1 MGYLLPFDMN
11 RGGEAASMRTAATV
25 AGPSGKGGP
34 IAAVSKGGGSKGGKG
49 YFRVITKG
57 KFKGQVLFCY
67 GTYADVHK
75 QLIDK
80 QAEQQST
87 GDKTVFGEFLSEL
100 NGGADQTNN
109 ISGTGPLEDAS
120 PQHDPST
127 GTSTYDVFGHPIQVY
142 GSTQNVAG
150 VVNGASTSPISSGN
164 VEEHLAQLIYA
175 AHGFLD
181 SQGNSNSSRG
191 VTTSVN
197 DFQSHVPTWN
207 TSGDSHEI
215 SLEFASLVLHNMQQ
229 ALIHRGVQEKSAVDD
244 TVRLLAKTILERF
257 PKTDMEEGASFG
269 LNEVRPLAFEHEN
282 ADGSITRA
290 MSAQEDDGSV
300 AGTIKTRRGY
310 GSPILG
316 TDSSDAQLRGEESD
330 PHSIPK
336 DIPAD
341 GGLSADPDDVDDIN
355 NEEVSLSTRIDRLAK
370 VISSRWVQILAQY
383 KERGD
388 SDSITNEFTEK
399 EGIVSAALKIMST
412 RLDGAQG
419 KSYTIDK
426 DGQVVEKSD
435 PSEVL
440 TPSLSNFQK
449 SSPELLIAVRGANS
463 VADALG
469 ITRDTVIPHI
479 IDLLKDV
486 LEAGTREIT
495 TEVPNPQYALKPPKV
510 KPLSAMPGARFNL
523 KIEDSAPAGPSSV
536 SAPPVGY
543 SATVAWND
551 PRAQSVNPLH
561 RDTYITPYLKKE
573 TTQESYGRTPFYQE
587 YLKSAGLL
595 PDSADAE
602 VGGMYARP
610 PNIAAPSFFDS
621 LLLYRLTPNSNSIEL
636 SSHGQNGT
644 GWQDIPDL
652 GANDQQRLMIG
663 LRAKSDTDYKNWQK
677 ENSDLIQY
685 ADPWREIY
693 HAGGLIDQLVRV
705 VDLVNDR
712 KANFA
717 RINAGKA
724 LDFKSQTPGFTHE
737 QIEQLRNDKVEST
750 GLSIRDTAEGLLA
763 KISAII
769 TGSQYENIKTA
780 QKAIIARLALTSGSA
795 SSVNA
800 SDSGDG
806 LSSNMSELA
815 QAGVMG
821 SASDGA
827 ELSKWLLPDTVG
839 EGGISSPNS
848 LTVQQKTD
856 ISQWNNNY
864 IKTLRMKNRGFN
876 LGSTSLGGS
885 GGFVSGD
892 LSQVSTELTY
902 NMEDVARILLGK
914 KVTFENIL
922 EKRRDSHADPFN
934 ENGSLRKI
942 HDGVLDWFAKNQ
954 GKMPVEKFAELLDKQ
969 KNNLFGVQESDP
981 KKKIHDII
989 GEAVMIAQECQRS
1002 GTTIIPISS
1011 LTSFI
1016 PELGEV
1022 STDPHV
1028 KNDRIHSGARSSST
1042 VPFCIYVKGNPEW
1055 LHIQNRISF
1064 FEDPVV
1070 NIETLSESL
1079 NKFLF
1084 GDSGV
1089 PQKNPYYKDE
1099 HGSII
1104 YNQEFESAIK
1114 VLTSQLKLY
1123 GINSGTIF
1131 SKNIDYVDLHH
1142 ICGVGNAQTRL
1153 TLTALQPL
1161 LTELRTASEAKINT
1175 IRELAESLHSRYE
1188 DVPLALIVAEDP
1200 FIADP
1205 LLNSTSQ
1212 YFTSSQDLLT
1222 EHLRQIA
1229 KDNNIYPTVKIIRIP
1244 SLQKYSEGAA
1254 RDTSYSTSK
1263 KDAIRKYIA
1272 NLTPD
1277 QRQSIVSDPFSV
1289 AAEKM
1294 TSEQIV
1300 DELEKTD
1307 INSPQGK
1314 VSTLF
1319 DQDFPKTFSSS
1330 DQKAPPE
1337 ILFLSGNAQEIL
1349 HQQGSAIVGIQE
1361 ISEENAKTLF
1371 SSTYMKQEKPTVVIT
1386 RSQLEAMRPRD
1397 PIRVAQDFVR
1407 NNPHLKFIF
1416 VGQFQKGIN
1425 FSGTDSQRVCFIHP
1439 HSPTLTIGSTFKNP
1453 SMEKQIQENIS
1464 HGIILGT
1471 NNPIYS
1477 GSFIPQINSSAI
1489 SNANIASNFNESM
1502 QKRTEKPYSY
1512 EPQSVAWQDRFLPSS
1527 DNGLGIGHND
1537 GSECVVSLFA
1547 PWVRALAGG
1556 VKSTYQ
1562 IPRSDQGNV
1571 GTPGSPISR
1580 ITSFDISNM
1589 SPQYG
1594 ATHKKTWGSP
1604 FQILQRQKILA
1615 GNMQRAIST
1624 MGIVGDVI
1632 ANGHEAAAANDM
1644 MLFGKRLFVMKSAF
1658 TPPFNPPA
1666 KVQYVATR
1674 SLGKKVLEKT
1684 NIGLYPVNARSG
1696 NWALLNNK
1704 ILNRTQST
1712 QLPTMLAGQTVYAPN
1727 TSDKNTVSMS
1737 PKRNY
1742 SWRSFFQ
1749 SDLPGTF
1756 ADYEGSYDDR
1766 MRESG
1771 ARDQIVGL
1779 DSWNQLSDGNS
1790 TGAFDGLITRAAP
1803 TRIAQWGTAR
1813 DATMWAPLKASNRGA
1828 THAMSITSAHFPG
1841 LRVHVDYK
1849 HGIMP
1854 GTGSEYEPLTGPKSH
1869 ALLKLYKTNQSQW
1882 DDDIPLMS
1890 IPVHMETPLGE
1901 NKLSDAGFHYRIF
1914 YRAVTDLAVRM
1925 ISAYAAKK
1933 FADLNA
1939 SSNQGTIQQT
1949 RQQDEVFPRGEWP
1962 QFSSQAATGPAKALI
1977 YDDNIVEDPDSKS
1990 LSEMLLESYTK
2001 QELAQGVGSGTGLAV
2016 RDSNSRKKN
2025 SLKYLYERLLPQIY
2039 REYLPEETV
2048 ITPQKVE
2055 FSSAQQVPLLQ
2066 RPAVSIDDDVDSSN
2080 TQPDDTLKVQ
2090 TPIPTQSNN
2099 TQSDDTLSVQ
2109 IPITTQSGIITGY
2122 KKESLD
2128 TLAHDIRT
2136 EIESRVND
2144 AKARETTIW
2153 GIDNNGEITIV
2164 AKYNPLELKN
2174 QHAWHEEIA
2183 AKLQAS
2189 TQEAK
2194 TRLQQVLR
2202 FDAAVMIVMSRF
2214 HSQKFSQ
2221 LSRAHPDYEFAHRGN
2236 QGDAETFV
2244 NTYRAQ
2250 IPDSISSQKFSPRMT
2265 LGGRIKLRDTSV
2277 DIGTGPISQLLNPS
2291 DKAEAATEASASAP
2305 EADKK
2310 NTDAYPA
2317 KDIEQPQLR
2326 TASGRL
2332 YGDITDPP
2340 TYETLREDTVKNIDE
2355 IIDDLILKMEKVK
2368 NAKSTDSIKIG
2379 MDSDGKHVILPEGSS
2394 RDRSKKI
2401 ARLLDHV
2408 EQIIEYLEKLKKEN
2422 STKSRKIA
2430 LSFAVY
2436 PKNVLKKKLYLLKGV
2451 LGK

>member
-80 QAEQQST
+80 QAEQAST
-87 GDKTVFGEFLSEL
+87 GDKKVFGEFLSEL

-150 VVNGASTSPISSGN
+150 VVNGASTSPISSGD
-164 VEEHLAQLIYA
+164 VEQHLAQLIYA

-290 MSAQEDDGSV
+290 MSAEEDDGSV

-341 GGLSADPDDVDDIN
+341 GGLSADPDDVDDID

-388 SDSITNEFTEK
+388 SDSITNEFTET
-399 EGIVSAALKIMST
+399 EGIVSKALKIMST
-412 RLDGAQG
+412 RRNGERRNGAQG

-435 PSEVL
+435 PSEGL

-486 LEAGTREIT
+486 LEAGT
-495 TEVPNPQYALKPPKV
+495 
-510 KPLSAMPGARFNL
+510 
-523 KIEDSAPAGPSSV
+523 
-536 SAPPVGY
+536 
-543 SATVAWND
+543 
-551 PRAQSVNPLH
+551 
-561 RDTYITPYLKKE
+561 
-573 TTQESYGRTPFYQE
+573 QESYGRTPFYQE

-602 VGGMYARP
+602 VGGTYARP

-636 SSHGQNGT
+636 SSHGQNGK

-717 RINAGKA
+717 RKNAGRA
-724 LDFKSQTPGFTHE
+724 LEFTSQTPGLTPE
-737 QIEQLRNDKVEST
+737 QIEQLRNDKVGST
-750 GLSIRDTAEGLLA
+750 GLSIRDRAEGLLA

-795 SSVNA
+795 SSVSA

-876 LGSTSLGGS
+876 LGSTGVGGS
-885 GGFVSGD
+885 GGFVSGGLD
-892 LSQVSTELTY
+892 HVSTELTY

-954 GKMPVEKFAELLDKQ
+954 GKMPVEKFAELLDEQ

-1064 FEDPVV
+1064 FDDPVV

-1277 QRQSIVSDPFSV
+1277 QRQSIVSDPFSI

-1477 GSFIPQINSSAI
+1477 GSSIPQINSSAI

-1571 GTPGSPISR
+1571 GTPGSPVSR

-1644 MLFGKRLFVMKSAF
+1644 MLSGKRLFVMKSAF

-1674 SLGKKVLEKT
+1674 SLGKEVLDKT

-1939 SSNQGTIQQT
+1939 SSNQGTIQET

-1990 LSEMLLESYTK
+1990 LSEMLLESYKK

-2016 RDSNSRKKN
+2016 GDSSSRKKN

-2048 ITPQKVE
+2048 IEPKKRETP
-2055 FSSAQQVPLLQ
+2055 SAQEVPLFL
-2066 RPAVSIDDDVDSSN
+2066 RPAVNIVDDVA
-2080 TQPDDTLKVQ
+2080 QPDDTVKVK
-2090 TPIPTQSNN
+2090 TPIPTESNN

-2221 LSRAHPDYEFAHRGN
+2221 LSRAHPDYEFSHRGN

-2244 NTYRAQ
+2244 NTYRAH
-2250 IPDSISSQKFSPRMT
+2250 IPDSIQKFSPRMT
-2265 LGGRIKLRDTSV
+2265 LGDRIKLRDTSV

-2291 DKAEAATEASASAP
+2291 DVDVP

-2317 KDIEQPQLR
+2317 EDIEQPQLR

-2401 ARLLDHV
+2401 ARLLDHA

-2436 PKNVLKKKLYLLKGV
+2436 PKNVLRKKLYLLKGV